1 MQWFY
6 LGLKQYFWI
15 LWNFDIWILT
25 LCTSYLIL
33 FLLML
38 IINNFQYVIYIY
50 LTNFCYEIT
59 CREMVKHIA
68 SSIITAF
75 IVYSFLVLENLKIY
89 KETVTDS

>member
-1 MQWFY
+1 MNSY
-6 LGLKQYFWI
+6 SLYFI
-15 LWNFDIWILT
+15 FDF
-25 LCTSYLIL
+25 

-38 IINNFQYVIYIY
+38 IINNFQYVIY
-50 LTNFCYEIT
+50 LTNICYEIT